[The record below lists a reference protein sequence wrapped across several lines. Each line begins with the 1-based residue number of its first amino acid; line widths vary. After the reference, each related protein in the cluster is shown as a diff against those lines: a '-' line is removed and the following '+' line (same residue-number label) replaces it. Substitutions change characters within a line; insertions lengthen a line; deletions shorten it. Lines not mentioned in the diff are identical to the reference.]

1 MSSNG
6 SEISEVAQ
14 FVSVWGCISCIP
26 VCSTSCHTHAHIY
39 TYMLRPTEYK
49 GPRLVLC
56 AQKILTLSEKLQRTN
71 HKYVSQMVSPATTEH
86 VKTKSVCVYLRWKAL
101 SLHTSPYIFLL
112 QSSVE
117 FTVGLNTLSICA
129 ENICTGNLGERGTTS
144 SWLHTWNSPP
154 WINIIFLYICK
165 PGFEYWDN
173 LKCLMHSYT

>member
-1 MSSNG
+1 MGLKSLKLLSLFLFEDAFPAFQ
-6 SEISEVAQ
+6 SAPHLV
-14 FVSVWGCISCIP
+14 
-26 VCSTSCHTHAHIY
+26 THMHIY
-39 TYMLRPTEYK
+39 TPTCSD
-49 GPRLVLC
+49 P
-56 AQKILTLSEKLQRTN
+56 QNILTLSEKLQRTN